1 MRTHSSGI
9 QMHLTGK
16 FARDLMVLLFAVLF
30 ASNGGDR
37 WSSKLPASCCGRA
50 GSLQSER
57 PPCPVDAAH
66 SSICVKADE
75 I

>member
-1 MRTHSSGI
+1 
-9 QMHLTGK
+9 MHLTGE
-16 FARDLMVLLFAVLF
+16 FARDLMFLLFAALF

-37 WSSKLPASCCGRA
+37 WPSTLPASCRGSA

-57 PPCPVDAAH
+57 PPCPVDAAR
-66 SSICVKADE
+66 SSICVRVDE